1 MEGRLIG
8 GVGMIEHQ
16 VEIPVSPGEDK
27 ERLPLVGE
35 AGHRQGTLPG
45 PIQAPPGTGPELY
58 ILPGGLVDIA
68 LNELGGQVTS
78 VELLPEE
85 HD

>member
-1 MEGRLIG
+1 MEDRLIG

-16 VEIPVSPGEDK
+16 VEIPVSPGEDM

-35 AGHRQGTLPG
+35 AGHRQGSLPG
-45 PIQAPPGTGPELY
+45 PKQAPLETEPDLY
-58 ILPGGLVDIA
+58 VLPGGMVELA

-78 VELLPEE
+78 VEVLPEE
-85 HD
+85 RD

>member
-35 AGHRQGTLPG
+35 AGHRQ
-45 PIQAPPGTGPELY
+45 APPGAEPELY
-58 ILPGGLVDIA
+58 ILPGGLVELA

-78 VELLPEE
+78 VELLPDQEP
-85 HD
+85 